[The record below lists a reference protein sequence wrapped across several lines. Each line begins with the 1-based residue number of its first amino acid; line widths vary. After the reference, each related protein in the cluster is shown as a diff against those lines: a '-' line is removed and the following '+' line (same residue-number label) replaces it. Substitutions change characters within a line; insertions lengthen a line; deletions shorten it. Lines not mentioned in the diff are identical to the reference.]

1 MEALYSRPFCYSYS
15 FTGACNRKAFLP
27 LSRKPCLNV
36 ASRHGQAVFLQCP
49 GAQAQKDRYPSGKML
64 SSSVF
69 LNSNEKVPLTI
80 KRHQSYNRSY
90 NSMSIVRASQDDL
103 LDKKQHS
110 SSTISIPNSSQN
122 WETRIEQAIFDFRFL
137 TLFAGSAI
145 VFECFKYYFISTW
158 RHLGSG
164 AVVLL
169 LVEAIDVYLMGTVML
184 ILGMGLYDLFVSSLN
199 IPGQEGGDGVSKQ
212 TFSNL
217 FGLFPLTE
225 RPKWLKV
232 ESLAEL
238 KTTLGHAIVMILLIG
253 MFEKSKKVPI
263 STGLDLLFLS
273 TSILFT
279 SGCLFLLSKLH

>member
-1 MEALYSRPFCYSYS
+1 MPIKSFEAWESVDVHDFQELVLLY
-15 FTGACNRKAFLP
+15 
-27 LSRKPCLNV
+27 
-36 ASRHGQAVFLQCP
+36 
-49 GAQAQKDRYPSGKML
+49 
-64 SSSVF
+64 
-69 LNSNEKVPLTI
+69 
-80 KRHQSYNRSY
+80 
-90 NSMSIVRASQDDL
+90 
-103 LDKKQHS
+103 
-110 SSTISIPNSSQN
+110 
-122 WETRIEQAIFDFRFL
+122 
-137 TLFAGSAI
+137 LFFVGSAI
-145 VFECFKYYFISTW
+145 VIECFKYYFISTW

-199 IPGQEGGDGVSKQ
+199 IPGQEGDGVSKQ

-238 KTTLGHAIVMILLIG
+238 KTTLGHAIVMILLVG

-263 STGLDLLFLS
+263 STGLDFLFLS
-273 TSILFT
+273 TPILFT